1 MKLMI
6 LDGNSVINR
15 AFYGVRLLT
24 TKRGEYTNAIYGFL
38 NILDRMRQEEQPDA
52 LCVAFDLHGPTF
64 RHEKYD
70 QYKATRHGMPEEL
83 AQQMPVMKDV
93 LRAMNIP
100 IYACQG
106 WEADDVIGT
115 VAKRCSE
122 SGWDCVIVTGDRD
135 SLQLVDKHVTV
146 KLVATKGGQTSSTN
160 YTPDVF
166 REEYGFEPIHLIDL
180 KALMGDSSDN
190 IPGVAGVGP
199 KTATDLLLK
208 YGTLDGVYE
217 NLTPQNMKG
226 KLYEKLSSC
235 KDDAYLSYDLATI
248 RLNAPVEF
256 QPGDALVT
264 EPDKAALYELFLR
277 LEFVKLIDKYKLR
290 GAAAPVGAAQAFPSR
305 GRCPSSQ
312 TGADEVDSRQ
322 GAAFDEALS
331 ASGSTSS
338 VTAAPCHLLLED
350 VSCIGKADATTM
362 KSTTVP
368 RTVVLE
374 GKALERADGGGRHPS
389 TGLEAGPPALGC
401 QLRQH
406 SYRNGN
412 EIHNSSLNCC
422 ALQAGEVLDAPA
434 EENVTVCVP
443 GSKAEFDALLE
454 VWKTAERVALTAS
467 DDLETLAVD
476 DGAHPAVLRRDAL
489 GLAWDFVLPAL
500 FSGALRLLVHGSKE
514 LIRALLERCLP
525 AEGIVFDTE
534 VAAYLLDATRGKYEL
549 PRLTL
554 EYCRFAL
561 PTEASISAGGTA
573 EQSAKEAVL
582 LSQAA
587 ALLALYGPLT
597 DGLRAQ
603 GLEKLYYEMDLPLC
617 AVLAKMEV
625 EGVRVDADA
634 LHAFDEMLKTKIRE
648 AQEEVFRYAD
658 GDFNI
663 NSPKQLGE
671 VLFER
676 LGLPAG
682 KKTKTGWSTNAEV
695 LEKLRDKHPIIGRIL
710 EYRTL
715 TKLQATYA
723 EGLLKVIGPDGR
735 VRTTFQNTVTAT
747 GRLSS
752 TEPNLQNIP
761 VRTDLG
767 AEIRKMFVP
776 EPGWV
781 FVDADYSQ
789 IELRVLA
796 HMADDKAMQEAFL
809 TGQDVHRVTA
819 SQVFGVPLDEVTPQM
834 RRNAKAVN
842 FGIVYG
848 MSDFSLAEDV
858 GVSRA
863 EAKDYIE
870 SYRSKYHGIRDFM
883 DAVVEQGTRL
893 GYVSTLYGRRRY
905 LPELKDGKYMIR
917 EAGKRMAMNS
927 PIQGTAADVI
937 KLAMLRVDKALQDAG
952 LEARLVLQVHDEL
965 IVECPEAE
973 AEAVAAL
980 VTREMEGAA
989 KLSVPLTAEAKT
1001 GRSWYEAK

>member
-24 TKRGEYTNAIYGFL
+24 TRKGEYTNAIYGFL

-122 SGWDCVIVTGDRD
+122 GGWDCVVVTGDRD
-135 SLQLVDKHVTV
+135 SLQLVDEHVTV

-160 YTPDVF
+160 YTPAVF
-166 REEYGFEPIHLIDL
+166 RDEYGFAPIHLIDL

-208 YGTLDGVYE
+208 YDTLDGVYA

-226 KLYEKLSSC
+226 KLFEKLETG
-235 KDDAYLSYDLATI
+235 KDNAYLSYDLATI
-248 RLNAPVEF
+248 RLNAPVDF
-256 QPGDALVT
+256 TPGDALVA
-264 EPDKAALYELFLR
+264 EPDKAALYALFLR

-290 GAAAPVGAAQAFPSR
+290 GAASTGTASGRPQEEEAPQAFPLR
-305 GRCPSSQ
+305 GRCSSSQ
-312 TGADEVDSRQ
+312 TGADEVEPRH
-322 GAAFDEALS
+322 AT
-331 ASGSTSS
+331 ASGEPLKASEPTSS
-338 VTAAPCHLLLED
+338 VTAAPCHLPL
-350 VSCIGKADATTM
+350 K
-362 KSTTVP
+362 
-368 RTVVLE
+368 
-374 GKALERADGGGRHPS
+374 GKALDNEGGRTLCAPTDGTS
-389 TGLEAGPPALGC
+389 GGRPMTAPTD
-401 QLRQH
+401 
-406 SYRNGN
+406 GN
-412 EIHNSSLNCC
+412 
-422 ALQAGEVLDAPA
+422 APV
-434 EENVTVCVP
+434 EENVTVSVP
-443 GSKAEFDALLE
+443 GSRAEFETLFE
-454 VWKTAERVALTAS
+454 VWKTAERVALVAA
-467 DDLETLAVD
+467 DDLETLALD
-476 DGAHPAVLRRDAL
+476 DGDHPAVLRRDTL

-500 FSGALRLLVHGSKE
+500 FSGELKLIVHGAKE
-514 LIRALLERCLP
+514 LIRKLLERCLP
-525 AEGIVFDTE
+525 AKGIVFDTE
-534 VAAYLLDATRGKYEL
+534 VAAYLLDAARGKYEL
-549 PRLTL
+549 PRLAL
-554 EYCRFAL
+554 EYCQFTL
-561 PTEASISAGGTA
+561 PTEEAISAGGAA
-573 EQSAKEAVL
+573 EQSSKEAVL

-587 ALLALYGPLT
+587 ALLALYAPLCA
-597 DGLRAQ
+597 GLREQ
-603 GLEKLYYEMDLPLC
+603 GLEQLYYDVDLPLC

-625 EGVRVDADA
+625 EGVRVDAEA
-634 LHAFDEMLKTKIRE
+634 LHRFDEMLKTRITE
-648 AQEEVFRYAD
+648 AQEEIFRYAG
-658 GDFNI
+658 GDFNV

-752 TEPNLQNIP
+752 TDPNLQNIP

-819 SQVFGVPLDEVTPQM
+819 SQVFGVPFEAVTPQM

-848 MSDFSLAEDV
+848 ISDFSLAEDI

-863 EAKDYIE
+863 EAKNYIE
-870 SYRSKYHGIRDFM
+870 NYLNKYHGIRDFM
-883 DAVVEQGTRL
+883 AAVVEQGTRL
-893 GYVSTLYGRRRY
+893 GYVSTLYGRRRW

-917 EAGKRMAMNS
+917 EAAKRMAMNS

-937 KLAMLRVDKALQDAG
+937 KLAMLRVDKALQEAG

-973 AEAVAAL
+973 AETVAAL

-989 KLSVPLTAEAKT
+989 KLAVPLTAEAKT
-1001 GRSWYEAK
+1001 GRSWYETK

>member
-24 TKRGEYTNAIYGFL
+24 TKKGEYTNAIFGFL

-122 SGWDCVIVTGDRD
+122 GGWDCVVVTGDRD
-135 SLQLVDKHVTV
+135 SLQLVDEHVTV

-160 YTPDVF
+160 YTPAVF
-166 REEYGFEPIHLIDL
+166 REEYGFEPIRLIDL

-208 YGTLDGVYE
+208 YGDLDGVYA

-226 KLYEKLSSC
+226 KLYEKLAGG
-235 KDDAYLSYDLATI
+235 KDNAYLSYDLATI
-248 RLNAPVEF
+248 RLNAPVDF
-256 QPGDALVT
+256 RPGDALVQ
-264 EPDKAALYELFLR
+264 EPDRQALYDLFVR

-290 GAAAPVGAAQAFPSR
+290 GASVGAAI
-305 GRCPSSQ
+305 GRQ
-312 TGADEVDSRQ
+312 Q
-322 GAAFDEALS
+322 
-331 ASGSTSS
+331 
-338 VTAAPCHLLLED
+338 
-350 VSCIGKADATTM
+350 
-362 KSTTVP
+362 
-368 RTVVLE
+368 
-374 GKALERADGGGRHPS
+374 
-389 TGLEAGPPALGC
+389 
-401 QLRQH
+401 
-406 SYRNGN
+406 
-412 EIHNSSLNCC
+412 
-422 ALQAGEVLDAPA
+422 DAPA
-434 EENVTVCVP
+434 PRSRHSEQSEESVP
-443 GSKAEFDALLE
+443 PSPLDPAASAAGGRPMAAPTEGMLSEDFAAGGRPMAAPTTRAEFDALLE
-454 VWKTAERVALTAS
+454 GWKSAEYVALAAS
-467 DDLETLAVD
+467 DDLETLALD
-476 DGAHPAVLRRDAL
+476 DGAHPALLRRDAM

-500 FSGALRLLVHGSKE
+500 FSGALRLAVHGAKE

-525 AEGIVFDTE
+525 TAGIVFDTE
-534 VAAYLLDATRGKYEL
+534 VAAYLLDAARGKYEL
-549 PRLTL
+549 DRLAL
-554 EYCRFAL
+554 EYCQLQLPVGELTSSGPAGHLPLEGKAL
-561 PTEASISAGGTA
+561 DP
-573 EQSAKEAVL
+573 QD
-582 LSQAA
+582 A
-587 ALLALYGPLT
+587 ALLNQAVVILALCAPLQA
-597 DGLRAQ
+597 GLAAQ
-603 GLEKLYYEMDLPLC
+603 DLEKLYYEMDLPLC
-617 AVLAKMEV
+617 AVLAKMEAD
-625 EGVRVDADA
+625 GVRVDADA
-634 LHAFDEMLKTKIRE
+634 LHAFDEMLKTRIRGT
-648 AQEEVFRYAD
+648 QEEIYRYAG

-676 LGLPAG
+676 LALPAG

-723 EGLLKVIGPDGR
+723 EGLLKVVGPDGR

-776 EPGWV
+776 EPGCV

-796 HMADDKAMQEAFL
+796 HMADDQAMQDAFNA
-809 TGQDVHRVTA
+809 GEDVHRVTA
-819 SQVFGVPLDEVTPQM
+819 SQVFGVPFEAVTPQM
-834 RRNAKAVN
+834 RRSAKAVN

-848 MSDFSLAEDV
+848 ISDFSLAEDL

-870 SYRSKYHGIRDFM
+870 SYLRKYHGVRDFM
-883 DAVVEQGTRL
+883 DAVVEQGTKL

-905 LPELKDGKYMIR
+905 LPELKDGKYMVR
-917 EAGKRMAMNS
+917 EAAKRMAMNS
-927 PIQGTAADVI
+927 PIQGTAADII
-937 KLAMLRVDKALQDAG
+937 KLAMLRVDKALTEAG

-973 AEAVAAL
+973 AETVAAL
-980 VTREMEGAA
+980 VTREMEHAA
-989 KLSVPLTAEAKT
+989 KLAVPLTAEAKT

>member
-24 TKRGEYTNAIYGFL
+24 TKQGEYTNAIYGFL
-38 NILDRMRQEEQPDA
+38 NILDKMRQEEQPDA

-93 LRAMNIP
+93 LRAMNVP

-115 VAKRCSE
+115 VAKRCSGA
-122 SGWDCVIVTGDRD
+122 GWDCVVVTGDRD
-135 SLQLVDKHVTV
+135 SLQLVDEHVTV
-146 KLVATKGGQTSSTN
+146 KLVTTKGGQTGSTN
-160 YTPDVF
+160 YSPAVF
-166 REEYGFEPIHLIDL
+166 REEYGFEPIRLIDL

-199 KTATDLLLK
+199 KTATELLLK
-208 YGTLDGVYE
+208 YGTLDGVYA

-226 KLYEKLSSC
+226 KLYEKLESGREN
-235 KDDAYLSYDLATI
+235 AYLSYDLATI
-248 RLNAPVEF
+248 RLNAPVDF
-256 QPGDALVT
+256 TPGDALVA
-264 EPDKAALYELFLR
+264 EPDKAALYALFLR

-338 VTAAPCHLLLED
+338 VTAAPCHLPLK
-350 VSCIGKADATTM
+350 GKA
-362 KSTTVP
+362 
-368 RTVVLE
+368 LE
-374 GKALERADGGGRHPS
+374 GKAL
-389 TGLEAGPPALGC
+389 TAG
-401 QLRQH
+401 
-406 SYRNGN
+406 N
-412 EIHNSSLNCC
+412 
-422 ALQAGEVLDAPA
+422 
-434 EENVTVCVP
+434 
-443 GSKAEFDALLE
+443 
-454 VWKTAERVALTAS
+454 
-467 DDLETLAVD
+467 
-476 DGAHPAVLRRDAL
+476 
-489 GLAWDFVLPAL
+489 
-500 FSGALRLLVHGSKE
+500 
-514 LIRALLERCLP
+514 
-525 AEGIVFDTE
+525 
-534 VAAYLLDATRGKYEL
+534 
-549 PRLTL
+549 
-554 EYCRFAL
+554 
-561 PTEASISAGGTA
+561 
-573 EQSAKEAVL
+573 AVL
-582 LSQAA
+582 LSEAA

-597 DGLRAQ
+597 DGLREQ
-603 GLEKLYYEMDLPLC
+603 GLEQLYYEMDLPLC

-634 LHAFDEMLKTKIRE
+634 LHAFDEMLRARIVE
-648 AQEEVFRYAD
+648 AQEEIFRYAG

-695 LEKLRDKHPIIGRIL
+695 LEKLRDKHPIVGRIL

-723 EGLLKVIGPDGR
+723 EGLLKVVCPDGR

-761 VRTDLG
+761 VRTELG

-796 HMADDKAMQEAFL
+796 HMADDKAMQAAFL
-809 TGQDVHRVTA
+809 SGEDVHRVTA
-819 SQVFGVPLDEVTPQM
+819 SQVFGVPLEDVTPQM

-848 MSDFSLAEDV
+848 ISDFSLAEDI

-863 EAKDYIE
+863 EAKNYIE
-870 SYRSKYHGIRDFM
+870 NYLNKYHGVRDFM

-905 LPELKDGKYMIR
+905 LPELKDGKYMVR
-917 EAGKRMAMNS
+917 EAAKRMAMNS
-927 PIQGTAADVI
+927 PVQGSAADVI
-937 KLAMLRVDKALQDAG
+937 KLAMLRVDKALRDAG
-952 LEARLVLQVHDEL
+952 LAARLVLQVHDEL

-973 AEAVAAL
+973 AETVAAL

-989 KLSVPLTAEAKT
+989 KLAVPLTAEAKT